1 MMGIMFHYG
10 SVIAP
15 AKPASVKLTQ
25 AVGEAS
31 ELFPGAECLD
41 SDLLEVRLVELGKG
55 LEVDLVA
62 QEEVGVLRQSL

>member
-1 MMGIMFHYG
+1 MGIVFHYG

-15 AKPASVKLTQ
+15 AMPASAKLTQ

-31 ELFPGAECLD
+31 ELFSGAECLD

-55 LEVDLVA
+55 LEVYLVA
-62 QEEVGVLRQSL
+62 QKEVGVLRQSL